1 MYGMWLKWGGGVY
14 EQDYVHIY
22 SCHRQH
28 MVCCDLHSNSFEQLS
43 KRRYFQHVAT
53 PLGLLTHT
61 RSLLTV
67 FTVSDL
73 TQEDNS
79 THYNR
84 SFLRGE
90 AKSSAWM
97 FVPTASHTIF
107 MRAQLDHR
115 HTHNLHE
122 SSARPPPHTEVP
134 EAPTMSM
141 FCIHSNTDLHLLL
154 ELCGV
159 R

>member
-1 MYGMWLKWGGGVY
+1 MKPLNITQDLPATSTLNHYTCTLVLFQTSSWFVCWWLMCVCRYVWYVTKVGGGVCK
-14 EQDYVHIY
+14 QDYVHIY

-61 RSLLTV
+61 HSLLTV

-90 AKSSAWM
+90 AKSSA
-97 FVPTASHTIF
+97 
-107 MRAQLDHR
+107 
-115 HTHNLHE
+115 
-122 SSARPPPHTEVP
+122 
-134 EAPTMSM
+134 
-141 FCIHSNTDLHLLL
+141 
-154 ELCGV
+154 
-159 R
+159 